1 MNKKLMVLCLCLA
14 LVIPSM
20 VLAKKRAKKQSERI
34 KQGVQSGQLTQE
46 EAKTLRQDGKAIR
59 EEVKSAKEDG
69 RVDEAERA
77 KIREMRQDR
86 SKKIYQEKHDDE
98 YTLSKAKRKRMNDA
112 VRSGKITRVQAQE
125 IENDNM
131 KIKNKRHEFIKND
144 NKLDEQER
152 EQLQAMR
159 EALRA
164 KIKSYMNE

>member
-14 LVIPSM
+14 VALPSM
-20 VLAKKRAKKQSERI
+20 VFAKKKGKKQSERI

-46 EAKTLRQDGKAIR
+46 EAKALRQDGKAIR

-69 RVDEAERA
+69 TVDEAERA
-77 KIREMRQDR
+77 KIREMRQER

-98 YTLSKAKRKRMNDA
+98 YTLSKAKQKRMNDA
-112 VRSGKITRVQAQE
+112 VRSGKMTTEQAQE
-125 IENDNM
+125 IKDENM
-131 KIKNKRHEFIKND
+131 KIKDKRHEFVKND

-152 EQLQAMR
+152 EQLKAMR